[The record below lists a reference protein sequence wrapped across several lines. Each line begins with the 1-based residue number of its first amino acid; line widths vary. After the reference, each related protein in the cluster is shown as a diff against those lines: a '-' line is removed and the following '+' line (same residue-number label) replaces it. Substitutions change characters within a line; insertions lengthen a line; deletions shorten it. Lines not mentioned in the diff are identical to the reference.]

1 MAQSSVL
8 RAKPSQSRP
17 RERRP
22 GRLSSGKSRAPP
34 DWLGP
39 HLARLD
45 AGLNGVNGSLWKSL
59 NAAGSSTMLDRGL
72 WRRTSSSI

>member
-34 DWLGP
+34 DWPGP

-45 AGLNGVNGSLWKSL
+45 AW
-59 NAAGSSTMLDRGL
+59 AERRQRIIMEITQRGGQQHDA
-72 WRRTSSSI
+72 

>member
-34 DWLGP
+34 DWPGP
-39 HLARLD
+39 HVARLD
-45 AGLNGVNGSLWKSL
+45 AW
-59 NAAGSSTMLDRGL
+59 AERRQRIIMEITQRGGQQHDA
-72 WRRTSSSI
+72 

>member
-8 RAKPSQSRP
+8 RATPSQSSP

-22 GRLSSGKSRAPP
+22 GRLSSETSRAAP
-34 DWLGP
+34 DWPGP

-45 AGLNGVNGSLWKSL
+45 AW
-59 NAAGSSTMLDRGL
+59 AE
-72 WRRTSSSI
+72 RRQRILMEIAQRAEQQRHA